1 MASVPSL
8 ESTTIPVA
16 TTTSEILGSTS
27 LSNSQPSG
35 PTIQQSLPELPE
47 TATPP
52 IHQEA
57 AAVAAPSLPPEIQ
70 RFAKMLA
77 VGVPLMAV
85 EQKMRAEGYDPS
97 ILSSVPGSNRA
108 IQQRRESSSS
118 EDTDG
123 SSSSHD

>member
-1 MASVPSL
+1 L